1 MTTTTH
7 RHRAVVH
14 RTHGYRGCVAPD
26 ACRSAAHGGV
36 QHYDVCACGATRRTN
51 STGRHSETTGW
62 VAPDEADVIEAGRLA
77 RRLLQAGQTARE
89 WRQAGYRSA
98 LEAALVLV
106 GDSDSEPVQ
115 QMAARLIV
123 RGWA

>member
-1 MTTTTH
+1 MTTTH
-7 RHRAVVH
+7 RHRPVVH

-26 ACRSAAHGGV
+26 ACHSAAHGGV
-36 QHYDVCACGATRRTN
+36 LFYDVCACGATRRIN

-62 VAPDEADVIEAGRLA
+62 VAPAEADVIEAGRIA
-77 RRLLQAGQTARE
+77 RRLLQDGQTARE
-89 WRQAGYRSA
+89 WRRAGYRSA

-106 GDSDSEPVQ
+106 GDSGSEPVQ
-115 QMAARLIV
+115 QIAARLIV